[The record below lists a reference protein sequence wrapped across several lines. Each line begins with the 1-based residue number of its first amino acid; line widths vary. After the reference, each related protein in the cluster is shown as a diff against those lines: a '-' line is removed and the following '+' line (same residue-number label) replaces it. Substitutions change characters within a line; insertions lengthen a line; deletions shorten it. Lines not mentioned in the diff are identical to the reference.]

1 MKSQPAASFNW
12 AGISNKTSRAAGS
25 LWPLQFATGSCYLFK
40 VLMFRENLRPYNRD
54 LGKGGEAEEGGGQTD
69 VRMGELLW
77 SAVCNGS
84 LEGVLRLCTS
94 FVK

>member
-1 MKSQPAASFNW
+1 
-12 AGISNKTSRAAGS
+12 
-25 LWPLQFATGSCYLFK
+25 
-40 VLMFRENLRPYNRD
+40 MFRKNLRPYNRD
-54 LGKGGEAEEGGGQTD
+54 LGRGSEAEEGGGQTD

-77 SAVCNGS
+77 SAVCYGS